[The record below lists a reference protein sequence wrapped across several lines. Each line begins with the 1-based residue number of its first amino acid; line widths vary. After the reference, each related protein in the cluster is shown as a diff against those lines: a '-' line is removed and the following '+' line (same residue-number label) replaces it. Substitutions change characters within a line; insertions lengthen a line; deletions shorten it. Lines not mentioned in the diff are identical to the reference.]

1 MSEPMTVRRK
11 RLVHRSRYRGCRE
24 ADIVFGKFADAHVRT
39 MDASALDRY
48 EALLEESDQD
58 LLAWLTGREPVPD
71 RYQHD
76 IFDMIK
82 QFNVVTPTG

>member
-1 MSEPMTVRRK
+1 MREPITVRRK

-24 ADIVFGKFADAHVRT
+24 ADLVFGKFADAHVET

-48 EALLEESDQD
+48 EALLEENDHD
-58 LLAWLTGREPVPD
+58 LLAWLTGRTPVPD
-71 RYQHD
+71 RHQHD

-82 QFNVVTPTG
+82 QFNVGASGG

>member
-24 ADIVFGKFADAHVRT
+24 ADMIFGKFADQHVQT
-39 MDASALDRY
+39 MDVSALDRY
-48 EALLEESDQD
+48 EALLEESDHD
-58 LLAWLTGREPVPD
+58 LLAWLMGRAPVPD
-71 RYQHD
+71 RHRHD

-82 QFNVVTPTG
+82 QFNVGLSGG

>member
-24 ADIVFGKFADAHVRT
+24 ADIVFGKFADAHVKT
-39 MDASALDRY
+39 MDISALDRY
-48 EALLEESDQD
+48 EALLEESDHD

-71 RYQHD
+71 QHKHD

-82 QFNVVTPTG
+82 QFNVGGSGG

>member
-24 ADIVFGKFADAHVRT
+24 ADMIFGKFADAHVQT
-39 MDASALDRY
+39 MDGPALDRY
-48 EALLEESDQD
+48 EALLEESDHD
-58 LLAWLTGREPVPD
+58 LLAWLMDRAPVPD
-71 RYQHD
+71 QHRHD

-82 QFNVVTPTG
+82 QFNAGPSGG